1 MRFNIDIEDYTAS
14 DSSTNSTIS
23 SLNSSPIHNFRN
35 NSPHR
40 NYLYSPSH
48 SEYSHNS
55 SESSYSRFYFLPQAR
70 PINQSNHV
78 IAQEVIPYENDI
90 ELNIIDDNNSESST
104 QSSIT
109 NLDLFFGEELKGS
122 KMTSF
127 IIFLLFLFFI
137 INCGINDSISN
148 GYNNFYPLAFKTL
161 SDYPSCEPIQ
171 KEIWRLFTSS
181 LLHSDIGHLIS
192 NSIFIYFIGYLL
204 ENIIG
209 STNILIYFLASVL
222 GGNLASAYINRFI
235 VSLGASAGA
244 MGLSGAL
251 LGTIILNFDILKYKL
266 FYMLFAVSILGLTL
280 DLIFYNVD
288 YQENI
293 GYISHWVGFINGLC
307 LSTYLSKT
315 IIEHKIKTFIKITS
329 INIFILLNFYLLFD
343 YFYYDYKLDVMN
355 EKFESIKFNTCCKLY
370 IENDF
375 ENDFVC

>member
-1 MRFNIDIEDYTAS
+1 MRFNIDIEDYTES

-35 NSPHR
+35 YSPNR
-40 NYLYSPSH
+40 NYLYSPSQ
-48 SEYSHNS
+48 SQYSHSS
-55 SESSYSRFYFLPQAR
+55 SESSYSTFYFLPQAR
-70 PINQSNHV
+70 PVNQNNRV

-90 ELNIIDDNNSESST
+90 ESNNIDDNNSENSSET
-104 QSSIT
+104 IT

-122 KMTSF
+122 KMTLF

-148 GYNNFYPLAFKTL
+148 GYNNFYPLVFKTL
-161 SDYPSCEPIQ
+161 SDFPSCEPIQ
-171 KEIWRLFTSS
+171 KEIWRLFTNS
-181 LLHSDIGHLIS
+181 LLHNDIGHLIS
-192 NSIFIYFIGYLL
+192 NSIFIYFVGYML
-204 ENIIG
+204 ENIVG
-209 STNILIYFLASVL
+209 PKYILIYFLGSVL
-222 GGNLASAYINRFI
+222 GGNLACAYINRFI
-235 VSLGASAGA
+235 ISFGASGGA

-251 LGTIILNFDILKYKL
+251 LGTIILNFDILKYRL
-266 FYMLFAVSILGLTL
+266 FFILFAISILGITL

-293 GYISHWVGFINGLC
+293 GYISHWFGFINGLC

-343 YFYYDYKLDVMN
+343 YFYYDYKLNVMN
-355 EKFESIKFNTCCKLY
+355 ERFENIEFNNCCKIY

-375 ENDFVC
+375 DKDFIC